1 MSNVIQM
8 FKNGK
13 DEKGSDTIMICT
25 KKKKKSLS
33 LSQLLKK
40 DKGEKNLTKCI
51 SWLSFLLM

>member
-1 MSNVIQM
+1 MSTVIQM

-13 DEKGSDTIMICT
+13 DEKGSDTIKICT
-25 KKKKKSLS
+25 KKKKSLS